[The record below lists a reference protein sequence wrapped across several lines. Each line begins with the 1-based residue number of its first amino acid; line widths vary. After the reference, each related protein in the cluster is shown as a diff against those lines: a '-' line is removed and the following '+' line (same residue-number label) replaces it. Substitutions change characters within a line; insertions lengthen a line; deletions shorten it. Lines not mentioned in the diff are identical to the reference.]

1 MILLYGY
8 SPLRR
13 FRKHGGRHIVL
24 LSSEVGGKSFRCRPK
39 TRQFEGKAVVAR
51 REQNPGGVNRASE
64 EREIGGSLD
73 SRSEPNCSITGSAAT
88 GSAGRAD
95 LSPGSRRPLE
105 EAVRRRTL
113 SSAGGF
119 ALPVDRVSLSVMGK
133 ARRRSA
139 ARPRPKA
146 PLEERMEE
154 PEPGELRVTE
164 EADEFHERRVEEALA
179 ALGSEEEESEEE
191 VEEVLGL
198 ELSEEEEDGG
208 EEEEEEGTDE
218 PLDMDSDLEE
228 QRGVGISGLPHEA
241 AWGQRKK
248 IYYGTD
254 YGQPAAGPKVAK
266 KKSKE
271 ELEAEEEE
279 EEEEAQAI
287 QKRLA
292 DNLGEDD
299 YGLDILQAY
308 ALGDEPPSEKESRR
322 KIAKDLQSLSKKEQL
337 KLLKKESPEL
347 LELMQDFEAKL
358 VELRDELEP
367 LMEMVRGGVIPQ
379 GKGSQYLQTKYH
391 LYLNYCCNI
400 SFYLVLKAKRI
411 PVHGHPVIERLV
423 TYRNLINDLGIVD
436 QKLSPEIRL
445 LLKEFH
451 SSGGAEVMKKSVV
464 FLKKPV
470 NKAKPRAGR
479 KVSNSELAEEAT
491 DDSDFDEEA
500 ALNYYK
506 EMEEK
511 IKSKKKRKQVEAE
524 EKEEPLVE
532 EEEPEQKRGA
542 TYQIVKN
549 KGLTPKRKKIDR
561 NPRVKHREKFR
572 RAKIRR
578 KGQVREVRR
587 EEQRYGGELSGIRAG
602 VKKSIKLK

>member
-1 MILLYGY
+1 
-8 SPLRR
+8 
-13 FRKHGGRHIVL
+13 
-24 LSSEVGGKSFRCRPK
+24 
-39 TRQFEGKAVVAR
+39 
-51 REQNPGGVNRASE
+51 
-64 EREIGGSLD
+64 
-73 SRSEPNCSITGSAAT
+73 
-88 GSAGRAD
+88 
-95 LSPGSRRPLE
+95 
-105 EAVRRRTL
+105 
-113 SSAGGF
+113 
-119 ALPVDRVSLSVMGK
+119 MGK

-139 ARPRPKA
+139 ARPRA
-146 PLEERMEE
+146 PAPQEEKMEE

-164 EADEFHERRVEEALA
+164 EADDFHERRVEEALA
-179 ALGSEEEESEEE
+179 ALGSEEEEESEEE

-198 ELSEEEEDGG
+198 ELSEEEE
-208 EEEEEEGTDE
+208 EQEEEEEGLDE

-228 QRGVGISGLPHEA
+228 KLGGGGSGLPDES

-254 YGQPAAGPKVAK
+254 YGQAVAGPKAT

-271 ELEAEEEE
+271 EVEAEEREE
-279 EEEEAQAI
+279 EEAAQAI

-292 DNLGEDD
+292 HHLGEDD
-299 YGLDILQAY
+299 YGLDLLQAY
-308 ALGDEPPSEKESRR
+308 APGAEQQSEKEARR

-347 LELMQDFEAKL
+347 LELIQDFEGKL

-367 LMEMVRGGVIPQ
+367 LMQMVRDGIVPQ

-423 TYRNLINDLGIVD
+423 TYRNLINDLAVVD
-436 QKLSPEIRL
+436 QKLSPEVRL

-451 SSGGAEVMKKSVV
+451 SNDGVEAVKKSMA
-464 FLKKPV
+464 FLRKSV
-470 NKAKPRAGR
+470 NKSKPGAVR
-479 KVSNSELAEEAT
+479 KVSSGELAEAAT
-491 DDSDFDEEA
+491 DDSEFDDEA

-511 IKSKKKRKQVEAE
+511 IKSKKKRKIQTK
-524 EKEEPLVE
+524 EKEELLVE
-532 EEEPEQKRGA
+532 EEVLEQKRGA

>member
-1 MILLYGY
+1 M
-8 SPLRR
+8 
-13 FRKHGGRHIVL
+13 
-24 LSSEVGGKSFRCRPK
+24 
-39 TRQFEGKAVVAR
+39 
-51 REQNPGGVNRASE
+51 
-64 EREIGGSLD
+64 
-73 SRSEPNCSITGSAAT
+73 
-88 GSAGRAD
+88 
-95 LSPGSRRPLE
+95 
-105 EAVRRRTL
+105 
-113 SSAGGF
+113 
-119 ALPVDRVSLSVMGK
+119 
-133 ARRRSA
+133 
-139 ARPRPKA
+139 
-146 PLEERMEE
+146 
-154 PEPGELRVTE
+154 
-164 EADEFHERRVEEALA
+164 
-179 ALGSEEEESEEE
+179 
-191 VEEVLGL
+191 LGL
-198 ELSEEEEDGG
+198 ELCEDSEEDGG
-208 EEEEEEGTDE
+208 GEDGDEEDAEDE

-228 QRGVGISGLPHEA
+228 QRGGGSSGLPDEA

-254 YGQPAAGPKVAK
+254 YGQATAGPKRT

-271 ELEAEEEE
+271 EVEAEEKE

-292 DNLGEDD
+292 QHLDDDD
-299 YGLDILQAY
+299 YDLDILQAY
-308 ALGDEPPSEKESRR
+308 VPGEEQPSGKESRR

-347 LELMQDFEAKL
+347 LELIQDFEAKL

-367 LMEMVRGGVIPQ
+367 LMQMVRDGIIPQ
-379 GKGSQYLQTKYH
+379 GKGSQYLETKYH

-423 TYRNLINDLGIVD
+423 TYRNLINDLGVVD
-436 QKLSPEIRL
+436 QKLSPEVRL

-451 SSGGAEVMKKSVV
+451 SNGGAEAMKKSLV
-464 FLKKPV
+464 FLRKSVVKT
-470 NKAKPRAGR
+470 KPRAAP
-479 KVSNSELAEEAT
+479 KVSNGELAEEAT

-511 IKSKKKRKQVEAE
+511 IKSKKKRKRVEDE
-524 EKEEPLVE
+524 EKEELLVDE
-532 EEEPEQKRGA
+532 EELEQKRGA

-549 KGLTPKRKKIDR
+549 KGLTPRRKKIDR

>member
-1 MILLYGY
+1 
-8 SPLRR
+8 
-13 FRKHGGRHIVL
+13 
-24 LSSEVGGKSFRCRPK
+24 
-39 TRQFEGKAVVAR
+39 
-51 REQNPGGVNRASE
+51 
-64 EREIGGSLD
+64 
-73 SRSEPNCSITGSAAT
+73 
-88 GSAGRAD
+88 
-95 LSPGSRRPLE
+95 
-105 EAVRRRTL
+105 
-113 SSAGGF
+113 
-119 ALPVDRVSLSVMGK
+119 MGK

-139 ARPRPKA
+139 APPRAWVPR
-146 PLEERMEE
+146 EEKLEE
-154 PEPGELRVTE
+154 PEPGELKVTE
-164 EADEFHERRVEEALA
+164 EVDDFHERRVEEALA
-179 ALGSEEEESEEE
+179 ALGSEEEEDVEEE
-191 VEEVLGL
+191 AEEVLGL
-198 ELSEEEEDGG
+198 DLCEDSEEDGG
-208 EEEEEEGTDE
+208 EEEEEGMDE

-228 QRGVGISGLPHEA
+228 KPGAESSGLPDES
-241 AWGQRKK
+241 AWGHRKR

-254 YGQPAAGPKVAK
+254 YGQAVAGSKAA

-271 ELEAEEEE
+271 EVEAEELEE
-279 EEEEAQAI
+279 EEAAQAI

-292 DNLGEDD
+292 DNLREDD
-299 YGLDILQAY
+299 YGLDLLQAY
-308 ALGDEPPSEKESRR
+308 AAAEQPSEKESGR

-347 LELMQDFEAKL
+347 LELIQDFEAKL

-367 LMEMVRGGVIPQ
+367 LVQMVRDGVIPQ

-411 PVHGHPVIERLV
+411 PIHGHPVIERLV
-423 TYRNLINDLGIVD
+423 TYRNLINDLGVVD
-436 QKLSPEIRL
+436 QRLAPEVRL

-451 SSGGAEVMKKSVV
+451 NGGIEAVKKS
-464 FLKKPV
+464 LLLLRKAV
-470 NKAKPRAGR
+470 NKTKPRTVR
-479 KVSNSELAEEAT
+479 KVSSGERAEEAT

-511 IKSKKKRKQVEAE
+511 IKSKKKRKHVQAE

-532 EEEPEQKRGA
+532 EEGPEQKRGA

-549 KGLTPKRKKIDR
+549 KGLTPRRKKIDR

-572 RAKIRR
+572 RARIRR

>member
-1 MILLYGY
+1 
-8 SPLRR
+8 
-13 FRKHGGRHIVL
+13 
-24 LSSEVGGKSFRCRPK
+24 
-39 TRQFEGKAVVAR
+39 
-51 REQNPGGVNRASE
+51 
-64 EREIGGSLD
+64 
-73 SRSEPNCSITGSAAT
+73 
-88 GSAGRAD
+88 
-95 LSPGSRRPLE
+95 
-105 EAVRRRTL
+105 
-113 SSAGGF
+113 
-119 ALPVDRVSLSVMGK
+119 MGK

-139 ARPRPKA
+139 ARPRTKA
-146 PLEERMEE
+146 PQEERMEE

-164 EADEFHERRVEEALA
+164 EADDFHERRVEEALA

-198 ELSEEEEDGG
+198 ELSEDDGGEKEEEDGM
-208 EEEEEEGTDE
+208 DE

-228 QRGVGISGLPHEA
+228 QRGGGSSGLPHEA

-254 YGQPAAGPKVAK
+254 YGQPVAGPKAT

-271 ELEAEEEE
+271 EVEAEEQE
-279 EEEEAQAI
+279 EEEEAKAI

-292 DNLGEDD
+292 HNLGEDD
-299 YGLDILQAY
+299 FLLDILQAY
-308 ALGDEPPSEKESRR
+308 APRDEQPSEKESRR

-347 LELMQDFEAKL
+347 LELIQDFEAKL

-367 LMEMVRGGVIPQ
+367 LMQMVRDGVVPQ
-379 GKGSQYLQTKYH
+379 GRGSQYLQTKYH

-423 TYRNLINDLGIVD
+423 TYRNLINDLDTVD
-436 QKLSPEIRL
+436 QKLSPEVRL

-451 SSGGAEVMKKSVV
+451 SSGGVEVMKKSVGC
-464 FLKKPV
+464 LRKSV
-470 NKAKPRAGR
+470 NKTKPRAAR
-479 KVSNSELAEEAT
+479 KVSSGDLAEEASE
-491 DDSDFDEEA
+491 DSDFNEEA

-511 IKSKKKRKQVEAE
+511 IKSKKKRKQVETEEE
-524 EKEEPLVE
+524 EKPLVE
-532 EEEPEQKRGA
+532 EEVPDQKRGA
-542 TYQIVKN
+542 TYQIIKN

>member
-1 MILLYGY
+1 M
-8 SPLRR
+8 
-13 FRKHGGRHIVL
+13 GR
-24 LSSEVGGKSFRCRPK
+24 
-39 TRQFEGKAVVAR
+39 
-51 REQNPGGVNRASE
+51 
-64 EREIGGSLD
+64 
-73 SRSEPNCSITGSAAT
+73 
-88 GSAGRAD
+88 
-95 LSPGSRRPLE
+95 
-105 EAVRRRTL
+105 
-113 SSAGGF
+113 
-119 ALPVDRVSLSVMGK
+119 

-139 ARPRPKA
+139 APPRAKA
-146 PLEERMEE
+146 PVEERMEE

-164 EADEFHERRVEEALA
+164 EADDFHERRVEAALA

-198 ELSEEEEDGG
+198 ELREDSEEEEEDGG
-208 EEEEEEGTDE
+208 EEEEEEGMDE
-218 PLDMDSDLEE
+218 ALDMDSDLEE
-228 QRGVGISGLPHEA
+228 QRGGRGSGLPDEA

-248 IYYGTD
+248 VYYGTD
-254 YGQPAAGPKVAK
+254 YGQTVSGPKAT

-271 ELEAEEEE
+271 EVEAEEQEE
-279 EEEEAQAI
+279 EEAAQAI

-292 DNLGEDD
+292 HSLGEDD

-308 ALGDEPPSEKESRR
+308 APKDEQPSEKESRR
-322 KIAKDLQSLSKKEQL
+322 KIAKDLQSLSKKQQL

-347 LELMQDFEAKL
+347 LELIQDFEAKL

-367 LMEMVRGGVIPQ
+367 LMQMARDGVIPV
-379 GKGSQYLQTKYH
+379 GKGGQYLQTKYH

-423 TYRNLINDLGIVD
+423 TYRNLINDMGIVD
-436 QKLSPEIRL
+436 QKLSPEVRL
-445 LLKEFH
+445 LLKEFQ
-451 SSGGAEVMKKSVV
+451 SSGGAEAMKKSMA
-464 FLKKPV
+464 FLRKSV
-470 NKAKPRAGR
+470 NKTKPRVAR
-479 KVSNSELAEEAT
+479 KVSSGELAEEAS
-491 DDSDFDEEA
+491 DDSDFDDEA

-511 IKSKKKRKQVEAE
+511 IKSKKKRK
-524 EKEEPLVE
+524 LVE
-532 EEEPEQKRGA
+532 EEEVLVEEEVPEQKRGA

-549 KGLTPKRKKIDR
+549 KGLTPRRKKIDR

-578 KGQVREVRR
+578 KGQVRQVRR

-602 VKKSIKLK
+602 VKKSIKLKYCFGDTVLGSSFAIISNLALLVNLAAPPFTQIKMNEE